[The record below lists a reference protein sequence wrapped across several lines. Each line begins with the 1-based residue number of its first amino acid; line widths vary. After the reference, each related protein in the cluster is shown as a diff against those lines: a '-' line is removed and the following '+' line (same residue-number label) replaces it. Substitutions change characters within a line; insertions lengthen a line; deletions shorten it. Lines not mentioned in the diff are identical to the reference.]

1 MRKQA
6 QRSYVPEATQQK
18 QWTGVSTHVDWDQ
31 LFVTIVTKLLHYLYA
46 GKNFTQISVASVITE
61 IAKH

>member
-1 MRKQA
+1 MCLKLHSKSNGA
-6 QRSYVPEATQQK
+6 
-18 QWTGVSTHVDWDQ
+18 GVSTHVDWDQ

>member
-1 MRKQA
+1 MREQA
-6 QRSYVPEATQQK
+6 QRSYAPEATQQK

-31 LFVTIVTKLLHYLYA
+31 LFVTMLYYLYA

-61 IAKH
+61 IA

>member
-31 LFVTIVTKLLHYLYA
+31 LFVTMLYYLYA
-46 GKNFTQISVASVITE
+46 GKNFTQISVASIITE
-61 IAKH
+61 IA